1 MFGEPLRHLGTTE
14 STNDD
19 ALRWARDAATDGAAP
34 HGSVVRA
41 DSQTRG
47 RGRLGRSWVSPPNLG
62 LYVSVILRP
71 AMEVAQVPQ
80 LTMLAALAA
89 CDAIEEQTRLRAGV
103 KWPNDIIL
111 HNRKVGGILSEARLI
126 EARLIEARLIEARLG
141 EARTQEDSSSV
152 EFAVVGIGLNVNFQA
167 SDLPHD
173 AKVPASSLRL
183 ESGDL
188 MDCDALFKSLM
199 FALQN
204 RYESYAN
211 GRWPDLRR
219 EFESRDVLQGR
230 LVRVES
236 ERETYHGRA
245 IGIDEDGVLEVRT
258 ESGVRRVVAGDVKWD
273 EEHD

>member
-1 MFGEPLRHLGTTE
+1 MFGEPLRHLVTTE

-19 ALRWARDAATDGAAP
+19 ALRWARDGAPNGGAPNGAAP

-71 AMEVAQVPQ
+71 DMEIAQVPQ

-89 CDAIEEQTRLRAGV
+89 CDAIEEQTHGRAGV

-111 HNRKVGGILSEARLI
+111 HNRKVGGILSEARLR
-126 EARLIEARLIEARLG
+126 EARLS
-141 EARTQEDSSSV
+141 EARTQEESSRV

-188 MDCDALFKSLM
+188 VSCDALFKSLM

-204 RYESYAN
+204 RYESYIS
-211 GRWPDLRR
+211 GCWPDLKR

-236 ERETYHGRA
+236 ERETYHGR
-245 IGIDEDGVLEVRT
+245 ISGMDEDGVLKVRT

>member
-19 ALRWARDAATDGAAP
+19 ALRWARDGAPNGGATDGGAP

-126 EARLIEARLIEARLG
+126 EAR
-141 EARTQEDSSSV
+141 TQEDSARV

-183 ESGDL
+183 ESGDW

-204 RYESYAN
+204 RYESYAK

-219 EFESRDVLQGR
+219 EFEARNVLQGR

-236 ERETYHGRA
+236 ERETYHGRVS
-245 IGIDEDGVLEVRT
+245 GMDEDGVLEVQT